1 MRLLQKRQQ
10 ATRLWIGT
18 ASLLFGLMLAPWA
31 VAQTAWK
38 PTKPVTIIV
47 PYSPGGGNDA
57 VGRFLAKE
65 LQRLWGQPVNVENHA
80 GADGLVGTRKAIDA
94 KPDGYTLLVQI
105 PSLVL
110 NAYLPGFK
118 GIDPVKQLVPVS
130 AFARLS
136 GVIAI
141 NASIPANSMAELVT
155 FCKTG
160 AQPCSFATTEAGA
173 RLRAQQLGVDIP
185 SLVVVNYKGGG
196 QLITDLVG
204 NSVNIAL
211 MGYTAV
217 IPYMNSKALK
227 VIMSVGKARTPVL
240 PDVPTAVEAGFPQL
254 ESDTWYGL
262 FAPLA
267 TPPEIVESIS
277 ATVREALKDEGLR
290 KSFAT
295 IGGVTVGNS
304 PAEFAAIVR
313 DDAEKWRELVR
324 RFPIQQ

>member
-1 MRLLQKRQQ
+1 MSGRAKDWIIPIEVLPQ
-10 ATRLWIGT
+10 ATRFRYEG
-18 ASLLFGLMLAPWA
+18 SDSEERRLFYVGMTRARNAIYLSCFERQK
-31 VAQTAWK
+31 VK
-38 PTKPVTIIV
+38 
-47 PYSPGGGNDA
+47 SPPS
-57 VGRFLAKE
+57 RFL
-65 LQRLWGQPVNVENHA
+65 
-80 GADGLVGTRKAIDA
+80 
-94 KPDGYTLLVQI
+94 
-105 PSLVL
+105 
-110 NAYLPGFK
+110 
-118 GIDPVKQLVPVS
+118 
-130 AFARLS
+130 
-136 GVIAI
+136 
-141 NASIPANSMAELVT
+141 
-155 FCKTG
+155 
-160 AQPCSFATTEAGA
+160 
-173 RLRAQQLGVDIP
+173 
-185 SLVVVNYKGGG
+185 
-196 QLITDLVG
+196 TDLVG

-227 VIMSVGKARTPVL
+227 VLMSVGKARTPVL

-295 IGGVTVGNS
+295 IGGVTVGNT